1 MRSYIGRLIG
11 LLVTAVMACLAAD
24 VPAERLQTAIVRE
37 NGQSRYY
44 WQTTSVEGTA
54 LLLTLFCR
62 SCRAGQENEN
72 VPLVAVL
79 RDTLGNSNPENNRLT
94 YVWLLSYTQLNAGQR
109 LLSAVPFFYWRVGD
123 GSRSAGNTA
132 PLMDLTAPQHPVL
145 SEVSRDLLQWTT
157 LDPLTMP
164 VRASSRAYR
173 TNSLDNERLH
183 LEEAIEY
190 LRQAPVSENLSD
202 NPSMLSKT
210 ELDTVIA
217 RLELRK
223 RLLGGLVS
231 ERRAAQFGAEAGF
244 EQERI
249 RSKNWEL
256 LRQCAERTGLLFE
269 PLELAGTPDQYAVL
283 WFPMDA
289 AKPPNA
295 GVPLDAV
302 WKLLNIKDPWKDER
316 LGQWRGHTYTR
327 VLDENGSLVA
337 AGSPEARPVRLA
349 PLAVYS
355 LDYPKVP
362 LLLVDFRD
370 KLHVRRHEMTQRA
383 INEITSGV
391 IGISHFTN
399 WYYYVGADLYDF
411 VVSRHGAAMDQ
422 TARIDSYAQFR
433 VGLALDNS
441 LDRDLRSD
449 IERRVESLAVN
460 PMEAS
465 PEREMQVATTRY
477 ARLQAEAG
485 DGGRIAVRVDKERR
499 AELAEFGESKT
510 TRFMHGLLH
519 DATFGMYAHRA
530 TIVDENLTELERDR
544 HIQYQLN
551 FLNSLVLAGTQ
562 PEVAYDSSRIRA
574 SIDELSSL
582 LPAVS
587 APAVRAQ
594 AAATIGQIE
603 KLSKDVEVEND
614 CSVALVALRRN
625 AGPARAASAPGVVA
639 LRGGM
644 TSVDSSA
651 AVK

>member
-11 LLVTAVMACLAAD
+11 LLMGGVLACLAAD
-24 VPAERLQTAIVRE
+24 VPGDRLQTAAVRE
-37 NGQSRYY
+37 NSQSPYY

-54 LLLTLFCR
+54 QLLTLFCR
-62 SCRAGQENEN
+62 SCRAGQANAN

-79 RDTLGNSNPENNRLT
+79 RDTLGDSNAESHRLT
-94 YVWLLSYTQLNAGQR
+94 YVWLLSYTQLDAGQR

-123 GSRSAGNTA
+123 GSRAAGNTA

-157 LDPLTMP
+157 LDPLMMP

-190 LRQAPVSENLSD
+190 LRQAPVSD
-202 NPSMLSKT
+202 RPSMLSRT

-231 ERRAAQFGAEAGF
+231 ERRAAEFGADAGF

-249 RSKNWEL
+249 RSRNWEL

-269 PLELAGTPDQYAVL
+269 PLELAGTQNQYAVL
-283 WFPMDA
+283 WFPLDA
-289 AKPPNA
+289 AQARAA
-295 GVPLDAV
+295 GVPLDPV

-316 LGQWRGHTYTR
+316 LRPWRGHTYTR
-327 VLDENGSLVA
+327 ALDENGSLA
-337 AGSPEARPVRLA
+337 AGDSREVRLA
-349 PLAVYS
+349 PIAVYS
-355 LDYPKVP
+355 LGYPKLP

-411 VVSRHGAAMDQ
+411 AVSRHGAAMDK

-433 VGLALDNS
+433 VALALDNS

-465 PEREMQVATTRY
+465 PDRELQAATARY
-477 ARLQAEAG
+477 ARLVADAV
-485 DGGRIAVRVDKERR
+485 DGGRIAARVDKDRR
-499 AELAEFGESKT
+499 AELAGFGESKK
-510 TRFMHGLLH
+510 TRIVLGLLH
-519 DATFGMYAHRA
+519 DATFGIYTHRA
-530 TIVDENLTELERDR
+530 TSGDENLSELERDR

-551 FLNSLVLAGTQ
+551 FLNSLVRAGTQ
-562 PEVAYDSSRIRA
+562 PEIAFDSSRIRA

-587 APAVRAQ
+587 AAQVRAQ
-594 AAATIGQIE
+594 AAATLAQIE
-603 KLSKDVEVEND
+603 KLSKDVEIEND
-614 CSVALVALRRN
+614 CSFALAVLRRN
-625 AGPARAASAPGVVA
+625 TVPARPASAPGIVA
-639 LRGGM
+639 LRGRMRGA
-644 TSVDSSA
+644 DASA